1 MGIFTSRGRHVQ
13 CRFFARKKGSARAKC
28 AEEQGQ
34 ETKQQATR
42 AKRRT
47 RNKMQRETKSREQR
61 RRTASPKG
69 PVRQCARGGLAIN
82 PFFPHLRIGIC
93 ARRSCCLLLAALA
106 CLPPFRARPHAL
118 NAPATG
124 RACQLPVC
132 ASRTPW
138 QLGWQK
144 GTARV
149 SDLYR
154 RRGLGVLPDCLAS
167 AT

>member
-47 RNKMQRETKSREQR
+47 RNKMQRETKSRNSRAKQTNGFSQR
-61 RRTASPKG
+61 SCSSVCAWRASDK
-69 PVRQCARGGLAIN
+69 
-82 PFFPHLRIGIC
+82 PFLPASAHWHLRPRP
-93 ARRSCCLLLAALA
+93 ALLAALA

-124 RACQLPVC
+124 RACRLAFQMPVC

-138 QLGWQK
+138 QLSWQK

-149 SDLYR
+149 SDLDR
-154 RRGLGVLPDCLAS
+154 RRGLGAPELH
-167 AT
+167 

>member
-1 MGIFTSRGRHVQ
+1 MGIFTSRGRYVQ

-47 RNKMQRETKSREQR
+47 RNKMQRETKSRNSRAKKTNGFSQR
-61 RRTASPKG
+61 SCSSVCAWRASDK
-69 PVRQCARGGLAIN
+69 
-82 PFFPHLRIGIC
+82 PFLPASAHWHLRP
-93 ARRSCCLLLAALA
+93 ALLLLAALA

-118 NAPATG
+118 NAAATG
-124 RACQLPVC
+124 RAYQLPVR

-138 QLGWQK
+138 QLSWQK

-149 SDLYR
+149 SDLDR
-154 RRGLGVLPDCLAS
+154 RRGLGAPELH
-167 AT
+167 